1 LIGSLVIAALGRP
14 RGLGDAPSKSSADSK
29 KEASSEGASSGS
41 FQIAGKERFFSFI
54 GFPHTNDAA
63 NAASWCSN
71 QHNQPLIKPS
81 NTDMTGFLIVDSY
94 IFACEVDTSEN
105 FICACEI

>member
-1 LIGSLVIAALGRP
+1 MPHQRVLLTQ
-14 RGLGDAPSKSSADSK
+14 K
-29 KEASSEGASSGS
+29 KKHLAKAHHQDH

-63 NAASWCSN
+63 NAASWCPN

-81 NTDMTGFLIVDSY
+81 NTDKAGIPDS
-94 IFACEVDTSEN
+94 
-105 FICACEI
+105 